1 MLEERVLYLINA
13 EIDGQLAAAERPE
26 LEASLRSSAEAR
38 AMHAELRKLANAME
52 AMPQQAPPA
61 DLTRR
66 ILQQIRLPA
75 RRPVAASRFSLAGL
89 LASFQPAQAGLAFA
103 TGLLLTVGA
112 YEATSRSGQKV
123 DLSQVV
129 GTMVANPAGTAT
141 QQTDNLSIWAPGL
154 SGTVSLSALGE
165 FMLLNFDLESAQE
178 TEILVGLAETGFGFG
193 GIAHTSAAGTAVDE
207 SYEVSGGALRV
218 MNPGS
223 HPFVVFLQRSGA
235 DAPGAEAI
243 AIEVMRAGERVFEGS
258 VRIERQG
265 G

>member
-1 MLEERVLYLINA
+1 MLEQRVLNLINA
-13 EIDGQLAAAERPE
+13 EIDGELAPMERAE
-26 LEASLRSSAEAR
+26 LESALRSSAEAR
-38 AMHAELRKLANAME
+38 AMQAELRKLASAME
-52 AMPQQAPPA
+52 AMPEQEPPA
-61 DLTRR
+61 DLMRR
-66 ILQQIRLPA
+66 ILGQIKLPP
-75 RRPVAASRFSLAGL
+75 RRSTAVSRFSIAGM
-89 LASFQPAQAGLAFA
+89 LASFRPAQAGLAFA
-103 TGLLLTVGA
+103 AGLLLTVSV
-112 YEATSRSGQKV
+112 YEATSRSGEKV

-193 GIAHTSAAGTAVDE
+193 GIAHTSAAGVAVDE
-207 SYEVSGGALRV
+207 SYEVSGGTLRV
-218 MNPGS
+218 VNPGS
-223 HPFVVFLQRSGA
+223 HPFVVFLRRPGA

-258 VRIERQG
+258 VRVERQG